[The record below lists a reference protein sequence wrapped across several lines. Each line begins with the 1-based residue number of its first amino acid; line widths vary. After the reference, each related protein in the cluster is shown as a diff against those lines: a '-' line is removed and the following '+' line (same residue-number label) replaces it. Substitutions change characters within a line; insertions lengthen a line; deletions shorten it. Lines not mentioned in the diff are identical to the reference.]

1 MENRARTWFFIGSL
15 IGIAII
21 VFGFGIY
28 TYNKNNISEMNV
40 VNTQKLAGFT
50 NEENIYNEMVN
61 DIIETSSTNS
71 NVSPNAIITEK
82 RYYKSC
88 DHLIREIVDVPEELI
103 NLGENEV
110 KEYYSDWTIEQY
122 SPTEIVVYRE
132 FNGICNEHYV
142 VKEHEGVLGIY
153 IENEEKVQEWLEDTE
168 IELQYLPEKD
178 VQEFKTGVRV
188 VGKINLNTF
197 LEDYE

>member
-21 VFGFGIY
+21 VFGFGMY
-28 TYNKNNISEMNV
+28 TYNKDNVSDMNV
-40 VNTQKLAGFT
+40 VNTQKLAEST
-50 NEENIYNEMVN
+50 NEENVYNEMTN

-82 RYYKSC
+82 RYYESC
-88 DHLIREIVDVPEELI
+88 DHLIREVVDVPEELI
-103 NLGENEV
+103 NLGKNEV
-110 KEYYSDWTIEQY
+110 KEYYSGWTIEKY
-122 SPTEIVVYRE
+122 SPTEIIVYRE
-132 FNGICNEHYV
+132 FKGICNEHYV

-153 IENEEKVQEWLEDTE
+153 IENDEKVQEWLEDTE
-168 IELQYLPEKD
+168 IEVQYLPEKD
-178 VQEFKTGVRV
+178 VQEFKVGVRV
-188 VGKINLNTF
+188 VSKINLNTF